1 MAAAGQWIFWVSI
14 CLVAYTYLAYPALLW
29 LFTFRKR
36 PSVYEEPENWPSM
49 SLIISA
55 YNDWMAEFCSHDRS
69 RLVGPPMLPTE
80 ESSSRRGVTGLTQ
93 PLAKAVSVM

>member
-29 LFTFRKR
+29 LFTFWKR
-36 PSVYEEPENWPSM
+36 PSVYEESENWPSM

-55 YNDWMAEFCSHDRS
+55 YNESAVIADKLRNSLD
-69 RLVGPPMLPTE
+69 LDYPTDLFQ
-80 ESSSRRGVTGLTQ
+80 VVM
-93 PLAKAVSVM
+93 VSDASDDSTDE